1 MTPLPRPV
9 AFQLKVVVGYTTG
22 GEMLLYDVVDFEPT
36 SLTMKKDGT
45 SLTSQLNDSAADS
58 TSVPSTTSISDP
70 VGVVKKKTDAWISLN
85 RLQLPVGENQY
96 GSIRSIAYA
105 DG

>member
-1 MTPLPRPV
+1 
-9 AFQLKVVVGYTTG
+9 
-22 GEMLLYDVVDFEPT
+22 MLLYDVVDFEPT

-70 VGVVKKKTDAWISLN
+70 VQIVKKKEPML
-85 RLQLPVGENQY
+85 
-96 GSIRSIAYA
+96 GSPLIGSNCRW
-105 DG
+105 GRTNTVLLGV